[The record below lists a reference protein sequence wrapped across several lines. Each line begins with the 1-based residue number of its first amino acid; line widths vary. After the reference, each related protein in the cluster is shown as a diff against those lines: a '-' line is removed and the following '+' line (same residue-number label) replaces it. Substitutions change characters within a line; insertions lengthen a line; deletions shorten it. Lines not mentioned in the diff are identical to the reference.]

1 MPGKVGIVSRS
12 GTLTYEAVH
21 QTTSANLGQSTCVG
35 IGGDPIHG
43 MNFNPNIRYN
53 LELFDIDHPS
63 NNPISTIDGFEPRE
77 YRKWIN
83 RKWIRLT
90 IYLVK
95 ITIPPRDFSA
105 ERRMNGE
112 VLLKWKNDPR
122 LILMFHI
129 LKDSLLY
136 RLGKDSET
144 CFRAWTM

>member
-1 MPGKVGIVSRS
+1 
-12 GTLTYEAVH
+12 
-21 QTTSANLGQSTCVG
+21 
-35 IGGDPIHG
+35 

-136 RLGKDSET
+136 RLGKDSKL
-144 CFRAWTM
+144 ASGYKI